1 MAIGTCSCGAVAF
14 EIGTNPSGVCVCHR
28 SICRRAAGS
37 HGMAVVV
44 VNNADFRWRRG
55 EGRISACK
63 KPGTDSQTGF
73 CSTCGSPLPGINDES
88 RMFVPAGL
96 ITDGG
101 DHLTV
106 IHHIR
111 VDSKAPWNVIGEPGE
126 QHANAIDP

>member
-1 MAIGTCSCGAVAF
+1 MATGACSCGAVAF
-14 EIGTNPSGVCVCHR
+14 EIDTDLSGVYVCR
-28 SICRRAAGS
+28 GSICRRAAGS

-44 VNNADFRWRRG
+44 VNNADFRGRGG

-63 KPGTDSQTGF
+63 KPGTDSQTWF

-88 RMFVPAGL
+88 CMFVPAGL

-111 VDSKAPWNVIGEPGE
+111 VDSKAPWDVIGEPGQE
-126 QHANAIDP
+126 HANAIEP